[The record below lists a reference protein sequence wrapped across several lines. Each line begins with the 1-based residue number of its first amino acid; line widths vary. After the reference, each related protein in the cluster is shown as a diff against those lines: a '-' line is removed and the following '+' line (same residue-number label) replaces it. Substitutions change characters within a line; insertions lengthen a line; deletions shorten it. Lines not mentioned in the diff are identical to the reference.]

1 MTGKPDRTD
10 EMTSEF
16 LTTAEVAD
24 LLRIKERKVYD
35 MAASG
40 DVPCVRVVGKLL
52 FPRAALEAWIDA
64 ARSGPAPE
72 AAPLPQIVAGSHDP
86 LLDWALRESGSDLA
100 GFFDGSADG
109 LERIAGHG
117 AMAAGLHLHD
127 PSGWNTGIVEERFEG
142 FPVVLIEFARR
153 RRGLIMAE
161 GNPRKIGGIGDLAG
175 KRFARRQPAAASQ
188 RLFEEMART
197 AGLDPDALEGPRG
210 VARTE
215 QDVALAVLD
224 GQADAAFG
232 LAAVAHQLRLGY
244 VDLLEERFDLLVWR
258 QAYFSPPFQTL
269 RHFFDSE
276 TFRARAAAMSGYD
289 LSGLGQVRYN
299 APCP

>member
-1 MTGKPDRTD
+1 MK
-10 EMTSEF
+10 SEF
-16 LTTAEVAD
+16 LTTAEVAE

-35 MAASG
+35 MAATG

-64 ARSGPAPE
+64 ARSGPAAQ

-100 GFFDGSADG
+100 GFFDGSGDG
-109 LERIAGHG
+109 LDRIADRG
-117 AMAAGLHLHD
+117 AMAAGLHLHE
-127 PSGWNTGIVEERFEG
+127 PSGWNTGIVEARFSG
-142 FPVVLIEFARR
+142 LPVVLVEFARR
-153 RRGLIMAE
+153 RRGLIVAG
-161 GNPRKIGGIGDLAG
+161 GNPLGIAGIGDLAG

-188 RLFEEMART
+188 RLFEEMARE
-197 AGLDPDALEGPRG
+197 AGLDPDALAGPQG

-232 LAAVAHQLRLGY
+232 LAAVAHQFRLSY

-258 QAYFSPPFQTL
+258 QAYFAPAFQTL
-269 RHFFDSE
+269 LRFFESE
-276 TFRARAAAMSGYD
+276 TFRARSAAMTGYD

>member
-1 MTGKPDRTD
+1 MSP
-10 EMTSEF
+10 EF

-52 FPRAALEAWIDA
+52 FPRAELQSWIDA
-64 ARSGPAPE
+64 ARSGPA
-72 AAPLPQIVAGSHDP
+72 AQTAPLPLIVAGSHDP

-109 LERIAGHG
+109 LDRIGDRG

-127 PSGWNTGIVEERFEG
+127 ASGWNTGIVQARFSG
-142 FPVVLIEFARR
+142 LPVVLIEFARR
-153 RRGLIMAE
+153 RRGLITAA
-161 GNPRKIGGIGDLAG
+161 GNPLGLTGIADLGGR
-175 KRFARRQPAAASQ
+175 RFARRQPAAASQ
-188 RLFEEMART
+188 KLFEDLAT
-197 AGLDPDALEGPRG
+197 GAGLDPAHLEGPQG

-215 QDVALAVLD
+215 QDVALAVLED
-224 GQADAAFG
+224 QADAAFG

-258 QAYFSPPFQTL
+258 QAYFSDPCQTL
-269 RHFFDSE
+269 LRFFGSD
-276 TFRARAAAMSGYD
+276 TFRTRAAAMTGYD
-289 LSGLGQVRYN
+289 LSGLGRIRFN
-299 APCP
+299 APCS